1 MVSKAQT
8 YPPLSEWRK
17 AESQFQN
24 YPLKNGEFTVVV
36 NRTTGRSYHV
46 VACDHGQIKQT
57 SYIDGG
63 DLSTIKLTKI
73 SSLELDKR
81 PPRPAPRGM
90 KK

>member
-1 MVSKAQT
+1 MSKAQL
-8 YPPLSEWRK
+8 YPPVSDWRL
-17 AESQFQN
+17 AGPQFQN
-24 YPLKNGEFTVVV
+24 YPLKNGEFTVIV

-63 DLSTIKLTKI
+63 DLTSVKMTKVSGI
-73 SSLELDKR
+73 ELDKR
-81 PPRPAPRGM
+81 PLRPVPRGM